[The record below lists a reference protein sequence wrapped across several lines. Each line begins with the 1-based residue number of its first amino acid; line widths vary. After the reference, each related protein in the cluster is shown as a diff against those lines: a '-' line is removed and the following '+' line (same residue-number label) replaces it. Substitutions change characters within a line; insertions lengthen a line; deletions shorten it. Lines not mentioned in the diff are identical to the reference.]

1 MQCAQPSDAFSIHEK
16 ADGAQHYKL
25 LLLYSVRRLVLCQVD
40 FLLITCLVFMF
51 KFFPLFACVS
61 FSWGGA
67 RVRALFACVSFSW
80 DGARVRPCLCGG
92 YRWASGMFLVCSITH
107 PLYTWRRDPA
117 SPRAPHMLVLLASL
131 PWGSPAST
139 YLGWNSR
146 QTATARNRISKSFW
160 GPESGVLTMSRAL
173 TAEPSP

>member
-25 LLLYSVRRLVLCQVD
+25 LLLDSVRRLILCQVD

-61 FSWGGA
+61 FSWDGA
-67 RVRALFACVSFSW
+67 RVRA
-80 DGARVRPCLCGG
+80 CLCGG
-92 YRWASGMFLVCSITH
+92 YRWASGMFLVCSITR

-160 GPESGVLTMSRAL
+160 GPESGVLALSRAL